1 MPQRARLRRRRS
13 AVCLTR
19 LQEPQMTHRI
29 LFVLTR
35 HDRKGPAGT
44 ADAAL
49 SGSYLSEVT
58 HPHRVL
64 AEKRA

>member
-1 MPQRARLRRRRS
+1 
-13 AVCLTR
+13 
-19 LQEPQMTHRI
+19 MTQRI